1 MVYYKKKIILFF
13 GYLNKL
19 LIYEIFDD
27 NIYLISSI
35 FKENNKK
42 EISNIFL
49 LEDNLSN
56 KLKFFFIIK
65 TKGILW
71 EFSLKDYTFNIL
83 KENILFDKGNV
94 TYNFKYINNN
104 KILIYN
110 YTCSFIYNII
120 IF

>member
-71 EFSLKDYTFNIL
+71 EFSLKDYTIFYLIKEMLLIILNI
-83 KENILFDKGNV
+83 
-94 TYNFKYINNN
+94 
-104 KILIYN
+104 
-110 YTCSFIYNII
+110 
-120 IF
+120 